1 MWNLQWNW
9 SFIEFA
15 KTDQR
20 TCHCL
25 AQSSNRHWNKSKWS
39 KSILCR
45 QADYALICRS
55 SSMICLRRG
64 CLLRFQT
71 KPSLA
76 ASGNLNLLQP
86 KFAAYMV
93 TIKNKF
99 RKTYIVWASFDFDFK
114 ILYFFSKLPLKLS
127 FTVQWLTSH
136 CWRSVLNFKLS
147 FSEVEPV
154 WWPSSSEMH
163 EEKFLRLLHQ
173 AKMCG
178 EKIFQL

>member
-71 KPSLA
+71 KPSLEIWIYCNQ
-76 ASGNLNLLQP
+76 SLQP
-86 KFAAYMV
+86 IWSQSKTSSERLALSGQAA
-93 TIKNKF
+93 T
-99 RKTYIVWASFDFDFK
+99 FDLK
-114 ILYFFSKLPLKLS
+114 ILYFFSKLPLKKS
-127 FTVQWLTSH
+127 FTDQWLTNH
-136 CWRSVLNFKLS
+136 CWRSVLNFKLA
-147 FSEVEPV
+147 FFEVEPV
-154 WWPSSSEMH
+154 WWPSSSQMH
-163 EEKFLRLLHQ
+163 EEIFFWLFHQ